1 MTMDE
6 ALNRVRNERPVQATL
21 SKPIPI
27 PAEALPASHHGR
39 SVLPSQIG
47 TADNEVWMNGK
58 YSLTVKG
65 RNFGP
70 VEQKGYLSSIL
81 VREGDAWKT
90 RMLTWN
96 VTPEPA
102 ATSSPTTTPSNK

>member
-1 MTMDE
+1 M
-6 ALNRVRNERPVQATL
+6 NVQCRRL
-21 SKPIPI
+21 CRSQSRFQRRHC
-27 PAEALPASHHGR
+27 LHHITVDQY
-39 SVLPSQIG
+39 SPHIIG